1 MKVSTLRSGKEVKT
15 QAEIS
20 KEDEKKDE
28 EKYIMVED
36 EAKEESKIEQKEVP
50 KSTPSSFV
58 PKLPFPQR
66 LKKQQDGE

>member
-1 MKVSTLRSGKEVKT
+1 
-15 QAEIS
+15 
-20 KEDEKKDE
+20 
-28 EKYIMVED
+28 MVED
-36 EAKEESKIEQKEVP
+36 EAKEESKTEQKKIP